1 MKLSKKDEGE
11 TISFE
16 NIKKENLKLSEAVK
30 IITAE
35 LESRNRELE
44 IETAL
49 ERVRTV
55 AMSMRKPNDLPGIC
69 EILYKELQSLGFNE
83 LRNAMINIHNDEKGS
98 FLNYDYSDVGGKTIA
113 DILYNSLPV
122 ISNSINQ
129 IRKSNEA
136 FSQFSIT
143 GKELDEWKK
152 FRKDNG
158 EYDDPR
164 IENTSG
170 LYYYFYSIGT
180 GSIGISTFSSI
191 NEEKLKVLKQFRN
204 VFNLCYQRYS
214 DIILA
219 EAQAREAQIEVALER
234 VRARSL
240 AMHRSD
246 ELVEASDVFFA
257 QLKTL
262 GIDTIR
268 TGVAI
273 YDKENEA
280 MEIWSRT
287 YTGEHSENKILGVV
301 PIHSHL
307 FFEKCFEAWK
317 KKENSF
323 SYKVEGDEV
332 KNYYGAMTSIL
343 SYPETNDYNPR
354 EYFYI
359 TFFPEG
365 SLNVVRHDPLTEDEI
380 NLLQRFAKVF
390 GLIYRRFLDLQKA
403 EAQARE
409 AIIELA
415 LERVRARTM
424 AMHQSEEL
432 SDAASLLFQQVQSL
446 GVKSMSCGFNIWT
459 KEEKISTA
467 WMSSPNGGFQPP
479 FNLPHT
485 NTPLYKRVYA
495 AMQNGEEFYVDEL
508 SGESQKEHFKCLL
521 KIPGIGEII
530 KQHINEKYK
539 FPELMIFHIVFFRY
553 GYLTFHTTEPCPEFH
568 DIFKRFGK
576 VFDQTYTRF
585 LDLQKAEAQTR
596 EAKIEAALERVRSRT
611 MGMQKSEE
619 LKEVIQVVYEQFVH
633 LNIFIEH
640 TGFVTDYKIRDD
652 YDIWVADHI
661 GVISHVTIP
670 YFDSVYYNNF
680 NEAKDKGI
688 DFFATN
694 LSFKEKNR
702 FYKKLFEYI
711 PGLSEK
717 AKEFYFSCPGLAAST
732 VLLENICLY
741 IENFSGIPYS
751 DEENDT
757 LMRFGKVFQQT
768 YTRFLDLQKAEGQA
782 REAHIEAALERVRSR
797 AMAMHKT
804 DELLDAAELVYK
816 ELTSLEITSMAVSY
830 AFVNE
835 QEKNALYYGINPVD
849 GKIPPIPFV
858 FPHTETHVMR
868 SILSSWKKQEAFY
881 VIELDEKATLTHQTW
896 VGEHIQTTFAK
907 NNIPFSV
914 EEFLAISPQTA
925 VIYSFHFTQ
934 GYLFIIGEES
944 LSAMQEEM
952 LLRFTKVF
960 EMTYTRFLDLQKAEA
975 QTREAQIE
983 AALERVRSKAM
994 AMHKS
999 EDLNAAVATVFE
1011 EMDKLNLEID
1021 RCGIG
1026 IINKEKKT
1034 AEAFAALKTDQG
1046 MLLQV
1051 SKSDESMEIHPL
1063 LQGAFDAWL
1072 VQEDFSYKL
1081 EGEDYKKYYE
1091 TLKDTNFI
1099 LPDSNSFTSEV
1110 EERKQYYYV
1119 TTFQAGGLFAFRET
1133 EFSEEA
1139 RLLMKRF
1146 AGVFNLTYKRFL
1158 DIKHAEAQTREAKIE
1173 ASLEKVRGRA
1183 MAMHNSS
1190 DLTDAAGTLFT
1201 ELNKLGINPI
1211 RSGFVLLTKNSRRA
1225 KLYPATSFDKETTL
1239 SYTGEIDFIGHPVF
1253 EKQYDSW
1260 IKKENYF
1267 PLIEGE
1273 ELKSYYKILSEGLSV
1288 PLKYFHVDK
1297 KQFGSFLP
1305 FSEGFLFTWSEEPYS
1320 ESEIKILDRFKGILD
1335 LTIRRFIDL
1344 KNAEAQARE
1353 STIEAALERVRFHA
1367 MAMQNSNDVSVA
1379 TATMFNELDKLGI
1392 QTMRCGIAIIND
1404 MQTMEVWSVTNTD
1417 DGKIVKGAGTF
1428 DMNAHPLWQLIFTGW
1443 KQKDEFLY
1451 YYLADEDKKTYYNII
1466 ANAPGYA
1473 DQVIPEQ
1480 PNQNFQCHYFGE
1492 GAIWTFSVHPY
1503 SEAENLVLKKFTA
1516 VFSLTFRRYQDLQK
1530 AEAQAREA
1538 KIETALERVRSRALA
1553 MQEPEELKEVA
1564 QVLRHEMGLLGL
1576 KELETCSIYIKDE
1589 NVNKAECWYAIK
1601 DIRQEDKKLIVDH
1614 ISFNL
1619 NDTWVGREML
1629 KFYDSDEKQISIVMQ
1644 GDPRKEWIKYCEDK
1658 SGMLK
1663 GYYGEEIPDR
1673 TYHLYK
1679 FSHGAIGVATSGD
1692 ITDESWGLLKRAA
1705 SVFSLA
1711 YSRFRDLT
1719 QARQDLQNLKE
1730 EKQRA
1735 EEAFTELTSTQ
1746 SQLIQ
1751 SEKMASL
1758 GELTA
1763 GIAHEIQNPLNFV
1776 NNFSEVNAELIDEL
1790 NQELDKGN
1798 FEEAIAIA
1806 KDIKENE
1813 EKIKHHGKRAE
1824 GIVKGMLQHSRS
1836 SSGLK
1841 EPTNINALADEYL
1854 RLAYHGLRAKD
1865 KSFNAKMETDFDES
1879 IGSIKVVS
1887 QDIGR
1892 VILNLIT
1899 NAFYAV
1905 TEKKKASTGS
1915 ADNNSYEPTVS
1926 VSTKKSDDK
1935 VLISVKD
1942 NGNGIPQKV
1951 LDKIFQ
1957 PFFTTKPTGQGTGL
1971 GLSLS
1976 YDIVKAHGGEL
1987 KVETKEGEGSEFIIE
2002 LPELK

>member
-30 IITAE
+30 SITAE
-35 LESRNRELE
+35 LEYKNRELE

-136 FSQFSIT
+136 FSQFSIK

-180 GSIGISTFSSI
+180 GAIGISTFSSI

-262 GIDTIR
+262 GIETIR

-323 SYKVEGDEV
+323 SYKVEGEEV

-403 EAQARE
+403 EAQ
-409 AIIELA
+409 
-415 LERVRARTM
+415 
-424 AMHQSEEL
+424 S
-432 SDAASLLFQQVQSL
+432 
-446 GVKSMSCGFNIWT
+446 K
-459 KEEKISTA
+459 
-467 WMSSPNGGFQPP
+467 
-479 FNLPHT
+479 
-485 NTPLYKRVYA
+485 
-495 AMQNGEEFYVDEL
+495 
-508 SGESQKEHFKCLL
+508 
-521 KIPGIGEII
+521 
-530 KQHINEKYK
+530 
-539 FPELMIFHIVFFRY
+539 
-553 GYLTFHTTEPCPEFH
+553 
-568 DIFKRFGK
+568 
-576 VFDQTYTRF
+576 
-585 LDLQKAEAQTR
+585 
-596 EAKIEAALERVRSRT
+596 EAKIEVALERVRSRT

-768 YTRFLDLQKAEGQA
+768 YTRFLDLQKAEEQA

-881 VIELDEKATLTHQTW
+881 VIELDEKATLKHQTW

-907 NNIPFSV
+907 NKNPFSV
-914 EEFLAISPQTA
+914 EAFLEVSPKTA
-925 VIYSFHFTQ
+925 MIYTLNFTQ
-934 GYLFIIGEES
+934 GYIFIIGEES
-944 LSAMQEEM
+944 LTTMQEEM
-952 LLRFTKVF
+952 VLRFTKVF
-960 EMTYTRFLDLQKAEA
+960 EMTYRRFL
-975 QTREAQIE
+975 
-983 AALERVRSKAM
+983 
-994 AMHKS
+994 
-999 EDLNAAVATVFE
+999 
-1011 EMDKLNLEID
+1011 
-1021 RCGIG
+1021 
-1026 IINKEKKT
+1026 
-1034 AEAFAALKTDQG
+1034 
-1046 MLLQV
+1046 
-1051 SKSDESMEIHPL
+1051 
-1063 LQGAFDAWL
+1063 
-1072 VQEDFSYKL
+1072 
-1081 EGEDYKKYYE
+1081 
-1091 TLKDTNFI
+1091 
-1099 LPDSNSFTSEV
+1099 
-1110 EERKQYYYV
+1110 
-1119 TTFQAGGLFAFRET
+1119 
-1133 EFSEEA
+1133 
-1139 RLLMKRF
+1139 
-1146 AGVFNLTYKRFL
+1146 
-1158 DIKHAEAQTREAKIE
+1158 
-1173 ASLEKVRGRA
+1173 
-1183 MAMHNSS
+1183 
-1190 DLTDAAGTLFT
+1190 
-1201 ELNKLGINPI
+1201 
-1211 RSGFVLLTKNSRRA
+1211 
-1225 KLYPATSFDKETTL
+1225 
-1239 SYTGEIDFIGHPVF
+1239 
-1253 EKQYDSW
+1253 
-1260 IKKENYF
+1260 
-1267 PLIEGE
+1267 
-1273 ELKSYYKILSEGLSV
+1273 
-1288 PLKYFHVDK
+1288 
-1297 KQFGSFLP
+1297 
-1305 FSEGFLFTWSEEPYS
+1305 
-1320 ESEIKILDRFKGILD
+1320 
-1335 LTIRRFIDL
+1335 
-1344 KNAEAQARE
+1344 
-1353 STIEAALERVRFHA
+1353 
-1367 MAMQNSNDVSVA
+1367 
-1379 TATMFNELDKLGI
+1379 
-1392 QTMRCGIAIIND
+1392 
-1404 MQTMEVWSVTNTD
+1404 
-1417 DGKIVKGAGTF
+1417 
-1428 DMNAHPLWQLIFTGW
+1428 
-1443 KQKDEFLY
+1443 
-1451 YYLADEDKKTYYNII
+1451 
-1466 ANAPGYA
+1466 
-1473 DQVIPEQ
+1473 
-1480 PNQNFQCHYFGE
+1480 
-1492 GAIWTFSVHPY
+1492 
-1503 SEAENLVLKKFTA
+1503 
-1516 VFSLTFRRYQDLQK
+1516 DLQK

-1538 KIETALERVRSRALA
+1538 KIEAGLERVRSRTLA
-1553 MQEPEELKEVA
+1553 MQKSDELAETAAEVFKQLIGLGIEPNRLYIGIVQEDYGEMEMWATDEDGSEVGEKFTFNKKENDSVKKLYDGWA
-1564 QVLRHEMGLLGL
+1564 AKKKSIVVDMQG
-1576 KELETCSIYIKDE
+1576 KELEDYFHYLN
-1589 NVNKAECWYAIK
+1589 NVLHIPFKA
-1601 DIRQEDKKLIVDH
+1601 
-1614 ISFNL
+1614 
-1619 NDTWVGREML
+1619 G
-1629 KFYDSDEKQISIVMQ
+1629 
-1644 GDPRKEWIKYCEDK
+1644 
-1658 SGMLK
+1658 
-1663 GYYGEEIPDR
+1663 
-1673 TYHLYK
+1673 
-1679 FSHGAIGVATSGD
+1679 
-1692 ITDESWGLLKRAA
+1692 
-1705 SVFSLA
+1705 
-1711 YSRFRDLT
+1711 LT
-1719 QARQDLQNLKE
+1719 QKR
-1730 EKQRA
+1730 RV
-1735 EEAFTELTSTQ
+1735 Q
-1746 SQLIQ
+1746 SVAYFSKGFIG
-1751 SEKMASL
+1751 MAS
-1758 GELTA
+1758 
-1763 GIAHEIQNPLNFV
+1763 P
-1776 NNFSEVNAELIDEL
+1776 D
-1790 NQELDKGN
+1790 
-1798 FEEAIAIA
+1798 
-1806 KDIKENE
+1806 
-1813 EKIKHHGKRAE
+1813 
-1824 GIVKGMLQHSRS
+1824 
-1836 SSGLK
+1836 
-1841 EPTNINALADEYL
+1841 
-1854 RLAYHGLRAKD
+1854 
-1865 KSFNAKMETDFDES
+1865 
-1879 IGSIKVVS
+1879 
-1887 QDIGR
+1887 
-1892 VILNLIT
+1892 
-1899 NAFYAV
+1899 
-1905 TEKKKASTGS
+1905 
-1915 ADNNSYEPTVS
+1915 
-1926 VSTKKSDDK
+1926 
-1935 VLISVKD
+1935 
-1942 NGNGIPQKV
+1942 
-1951 LDKIFQ
+1951 
-1957 PFFTTKPTGQGTGL
+1957 GQGT
-1971 GLSLS
+1971 
-1976 YDIVKAHGGEL
+1976 D
-1987 KVETKEGEGSEFIIE
+1987 T
-2002 LPELK
+2002 